1 MFNKTMIWT
10 TIVASLFTLASL
22 KVLHFFNFIKWSP
35 VGWGKEWLFLGSS
48 HDGWKWIVLLLVLL
62 LAFGLFYAVARM
74 AANIPPSVTAIS
86 ISIIATLAIEWTIL
100 SPGTLW
106 GGLKSISIPFF
117 STIAVVSRFVTGT
130 AVFMKKNF
138 D

>member
-35 VGWGKEWLFLGSS
+35 VGWGKKWLFLGSS
-48 HDGWKWIVLLLVLL
+48 HEGWKWIVLLIVLL
-62 LAFGLFYAVARM
+62 LAFGIFYAAARM
-74 AANIPPSVTAIS
+74 AVNVPPSVTAIS

-117 STIAVVSRFVTGT
+117 STIAIVSRFVTGT